1 MKCLVNKDS
10 LKHAIYTPPPSPTHL
25 RDMKAAS
32 CAWEPND
39 LISQPCLSRSK
50 YCAATFDLPDAPVGV
65 TFFQTRW
72 ATEGLLELI
81 MLYFVLEEVAQ
92 NQYLDRTEMKAIRFW
107 LFNIS
112 ESSEGIRRIRIVSLN
127 VYFPSLWI
135 SMWLS
140 RLCWAF

>member
-10 LKHAIYTPPPSPTHL
+10 LIHAICTPPLSPSPL

-39 LISQPCLSRSK
+39 LISQYCLSCSK
-50 YCAATFDLPDAPVGV
+50 YCAAPFSLPDAPVGV

-81 MLYFVLEEVAQ
+81 MLFFCAKEAAEQ
-92 NQYLDRTEMKAIRFW
+92 K
-107 LFNIS
+107 S
-112 ESSEGIRRIRIVSLN
+112 G
-127 VYFPSLWI
+127 
-135 SMWLS
+135 
-140 RLCWAF
+140 